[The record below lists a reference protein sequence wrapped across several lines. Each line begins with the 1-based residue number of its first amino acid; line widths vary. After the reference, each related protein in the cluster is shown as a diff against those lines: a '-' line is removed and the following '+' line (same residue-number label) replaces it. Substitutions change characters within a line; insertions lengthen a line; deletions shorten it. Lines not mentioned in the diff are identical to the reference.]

1 MDQKNNKQMTSSNF
15 GKWGWS
21 IILYAFLLYYFM
33 TGLSADAMNV
43 IPDAYAGAYGL
54 DRNLLLSFAIP
65 AGIVGVIGGVFFG
78 RLCSR
83 NRYPRY
89 DPAAVCHKE
98 MQGKTGL
105 TSFFYKLSK
114 EGCRKRSGS
123 PSFVVET

>member
-54 DRNLLLSFAIP
+54 DRNLLLSFATP
-65 AGIVGVIGGVFFG
+65 AGIVGVIGGI
-78 RLCSR
+78 S
-83 NRYPRY
+83 
-89 DPAAVCHKE
+89 AI
-98 MQGKTGL
+98 
-105 TSFFYKLSK
+105 
-114 EGCRKRSGS
+114 RSYLK
-123 PSFVVET
+123 V